1 MLSSLVLSE
10 DASSCS
16 SPARDGNP
24 ADIDIQASSLS
35 LLTNLHAHIDMSYLA
50 GFT

>member
-1 MLSSLVLSE
+1 MLSSLVLCE

-16 SPARDGNP
+16 RDVAP
-24 ADIDIQASSLS
+24 ADIDILASSLS